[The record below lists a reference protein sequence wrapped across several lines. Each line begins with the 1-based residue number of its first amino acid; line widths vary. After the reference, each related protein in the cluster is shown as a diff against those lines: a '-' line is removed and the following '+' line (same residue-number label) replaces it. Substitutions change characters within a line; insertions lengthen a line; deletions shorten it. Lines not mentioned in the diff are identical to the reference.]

1 MRSISQSHLF
11 LEPTRQQYTSE
22 QYQGYDNSL
31 VTAAQT
37 NQTMLYFNPDGSR
50 IPLYDYAEEDEY
62 FAINIELPGVPA
74 DEIDLLVDDYGLE
87 ISALPAEQ
95 EGAPLFYGRLALPE
109 QVVPE
114 KTEALAKN
122 GVLELKIYKVEI
134 SQGTKVEIKT

>member
-1 MRSISQSHLF
+1 
-11 LEPTRQQYTSE
+11 
-22 QYQGYDNSL
+22 
-31 VTAAQT
+31 
-37 NQTMLYFNPDGSR
+37 MLYFNPDGSR